1 MHEFMSPEMHGDIM
15 CFAVRVYVLLHE
27 IYHAEGLRPVTCA
40 EPVVGEQIYEGEYPH
55 HVPVECLIETMEWSL
70 HLCWKHKGIMHGKCF
85 LFEARNIS

>member
-40 EPVVGEQIYEGEYPH
+40 EPVI
-55 HVPVECLIETMEWSL
+55 
-70 HLCWKHKGIMHGKCF
+70 
-85 LFEARNIS
+85 